1 MSMFYETCFNLIW
14 VSHQYFLNFFLIL
27 SSGRATII
35 LPSTS
40 TTALLGSVKRKV
52 ATFFGMTFSHPS
64 TSSTLMV
71 FFVSSTTCPLIP
83 MKPLC
88 ELLTTSTPSPTSS
101 CRNMFC
107 GVIIVPP
114 IKILWMA
121 TYKRHGKFPCIYL
134 RLFLPLSSLS
144 LISMVSEEKPMLART
159 SLTLLL
165 WSP

>member
-1 MSMFYETCFNLIW
+1 MG
-14 VSHQYFLNFFLIL
+14 SHQYFLNFFLIL

-52 ATFFGMTFSHPS
+52 ETFFGMIFSHPS

-71 FFVSSTTCPLIP
+71 FFVSSTTSPLIP
-83 MKPLC
+83 VKPLC
-88 ELLTTSTPSPTSS
+88 ELFTTSTLSPTSS

-114 IKILWMA
+114 IKDLWMV
-121 TYKRHGKFPCIYL
+121 TYKNKHEISPCFYL

>member
-1 MSMFYETCFNLIW
+1 MLRFIILSIY

-40 TTALLGSVKRKV
+40 TTALLGSVKRNV
-52 ATFFGMTFSHPS
+52 ATFLGMIFSQPS

-71 FFVSSTTCPLIP
+71 FFVSSTTTPLIP
-83 MKPLC
+83 VKPSC
-88 ELLTTSTPSPTSS
+88 ELFTTSTSSPTSS

-114 IKILWMA
+114 LKILW
-121 TYKRHGKFPCIYL
+121 TVTCQRYGKFPCFYL